1 MEEIELN
8 EESKYLFQSWK
19 RNHLLSIII
28 SGFALVSM
36 YIYFQHFLN
45 DAQVL
50 LVLLGEVALAWFLH
64 YRATQSREKLM
75 ALILEAF
82 EIDVND
88 THAK

>member
-28 SGFALVSM
+28 SGLALLSM